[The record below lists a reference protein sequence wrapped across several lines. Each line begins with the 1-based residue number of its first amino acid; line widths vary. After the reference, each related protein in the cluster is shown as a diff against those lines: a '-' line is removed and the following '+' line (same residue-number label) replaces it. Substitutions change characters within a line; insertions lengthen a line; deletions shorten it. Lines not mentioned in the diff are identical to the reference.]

1 MASQKKS
8 PRQPGPV
15 AVGHAVLPGP
25 SSLALSGIE
34 KTETLRRAVEALGNV
49 GLLGDDRC
57 LPCYHS
63 GGRQQRLPLTA
74 AQVTHDQSEA
84 LAVSGRI
91 IVIDDRLIARPGT
104 QKDMRE
110 RPASESVAGFVVEAM
125 LLLRLTVL
133 QRCQRV
139 CA

>member
-1 MASQKKS
+1 MASQKKEP

-25 SSLALSGIE
+25 SSLVLSSIDMAKALGS
-34 KTETLRRAVEALGNV
+34 AVEVLGNV
-49 GLLGDDRC
+49 GLLGGDRC
-57 LPCYHS
+57 LPGCNS
-63 GGRQQRLPLTA
+63 GGQQQRLHLTA

-91 IVIDDRLIARPGT
+91 IVIDDRLLARPGT

-125 LLLRLTVL
+125 LLLGLAVL
-133 QRCQRV
+133 
-139 CA
+139 